1 MSLPQPPARLFASD
15 NASGIHPEYI
25 AAITAANA
33 SHQLAY
39 GSDPHTA
46 RATSMFQAL
55 ADADIEVLFTFGG
68 TGANVLALGALLQR
82 AESVVCSEWAHIAV
96 DETGAPERLL
106 GVKLQTLPAPN
117 GKISP
122 QQVGA
127 LMHALGNVH
136 HVQPGVV
143 SISQPTEMGTLYSID
158 EIRALCDVAHSFGL
172 RVHLDGARIGNA
184 VAALGADT
192 ATFRAMTF
200 AAGVDAVSFG
210 GTKNGMWNAEAV
222 LLRRNPAFARAQFLR
237 KQFTQLPSKMR
248 FASAQFER
256 ALTDDLWIS
265 TARHSNVMAEH
276 LFGMTQ
282 RHHVLQIARPEV
294 NSLFPTLP
302 EPAKTTLQQWSFF
315 WDWDVSRS
323 QVRWMTSWDTS
334 EADIS
339 QFVAGIDAVLDG
351 ID

>member
-1 MSLPQPPARLFASD
+1 
-15 NASGIHPEYI
+15 
-25 AAITAANA
+25 
-33 SHQLAY
+33 
-39 GSDPHTA
+39 
-46 RATSMFQAL
+46 
-55 ADADIEVLFTFGG
+55 
-68 TGANVLALGALLQR
+68 
-82 AESVVCSEWAHIAV
+82 
-96 DETGAPERLL
+96 
-106 GVKLQTLPAPN
+106 
-117 GKISP
+117 
-122 QQVGA
+122 
-127 LMHALGNVH
+127 
-136 HVQPGVV
+136 
-143 SISQPTEMGTLYSID
+143 
-158 EIRALCDVAHSFGL
+158 
-172 RVHLDGARIGNA
+172 
-184 VAALGADT
+184 
-192 ATFRAMTF
+192 
-200 AAGVDAVSFG
+200 
-210 GTKNGMWNAEAV
+210 MWNAEAV

-302 EPAKTTLQQWSFF
+302 EPAKTMLQRWSFF

>member
-1 MSLPQPPARLFASD
+1 MPQAPQRLFASD
-15 NASGIHPEYI
+15 NASGIHPEYLE
-25 AAITAANA
+25 AITTANS

-39 GSDPHTA
+39 GSDSHTA
-46 RATSMFQAL
+46 RATSLFQSL
-55 ADADIEVLFTFGG
+55 ADADVEVLFTFGG

-106 GVKLQTLPAPN
+106 GVKLQTLPAPH
-117 GKISP
+117 GKITP
-122 QQVGA
+122 TQVVA
-127 LMHALGNVH
+127 LLHTLGNVH

-143 SISQPTEMGTLYSID
+143 SISQPTEMGTLYSLS
-158 EIRALCDVAHSFGL
+158 EIRELCSTAHSHGL

-184 VAALGADT
+184 VAALGGDVT
-192 ATFRAMTF
+192 TFRNMTF

-222 LLRRNPAFARAQFLR
+222 LLRRDSNFSRARFLR

-248 FASAQFER
+248 FASAQFAR
-256 ALTDDLWIS
+256 ALDGNLWIE
-265 TARHSNVMAEH
+265 TARHSNVMAER
-276 LFGMTQ
+276 LFAATR
-282 RHHVLQIARPEV
+282 RHGVLQLVKPEV

-302 EPAKTTLQQWSFF
+302 EPAKTALQEWSFF

-323 QVRWMTSWDTS
+323 QVRWMTSWDTT
-334 EADIS
+334 EIDIA
-339 QFVAGIDAVLDG
+339 QFAAGVDAVLEG